1 MREQVKQNFNNLADG
16 TNLIPPSAPL
26 LYKDFETDL
35 AAAHLRWIF
44 TVADKLPNTL
54 ILICKYYYAY
64 LIIRDIYERNPI
76 TNQPVFTPTLDAIA
90 DVITDYHLF
99 STSFSIPIPGSRRR
113 PQAPIPNLPEQ
124 QQQQPQEQEQQQQQQ
139 PQPPAHDEAYH
150 QCFPPTG
157 PPRRFEMPR

>member
-1 MREQVKQNFNNLADG
+1 MLEQVKQNFNNLADG

-90 DVITDYHLF
+90 DVTTDYHLF
-99 STSFSIPIPGSRRR
+99 STTFGIPIPGSRRR

-124 QQQQPQEQEQQQQQQ
+124 QQQQQHPQPQQEQTQQQQ
-139 PQPPAHDEAYH
+139 
-150 QCFPPTG
+150 
-157 PPRRFEMPR
+157 